1 MVCSVNVQV
10 TSIFAVK
17 YLARDGCR
25 LDELETP
32 RDLLDHKLVPEDH
45 LAFALQH
52 LVGLAPVG
60 ARVNHVRLRV
70 KELANAAFVVSRV
83 IPPGEAS
90 VRGLRLEGRAA
101 DARHHALKALGD
113 VLHDA
118 RDARGTPVHDV
129 DVERH
134 PAERV
139 DEERERLNDQLLALG
154 VVPCQRL
161 AGRQVKVLQDLR
173 AGAVKSEDD
182 LERPVALLLVNRRS
196 GIVLLLREGDRGS
209 AARALVIAL
218 VVLGDMCIDLP
229 QCIRRSVV
237 VEAIQE
243 EVDLDRVWGRGQ
255 I

>member
-1 MVCSVNVQV
+1 MRAWGLIGGVA
-10 TSIFAVK
+10 IFAVK

-25 LDELETP
+25 LDEVETP

-45 LAFALQH
+45 LAVALQH

-60 ARVNHVRLRV
+60 ARVDHVRLRV
-70 KELANAAFVVSRV
+70 KELANAAFVVS
-83 IPPGEAS
+83 IAPALEAA

-113 VLHDA
+113 VLHDT
-118 RDARGTPVHDV
+118 RDARRAPEHDV
-129 DVERH
+129 DVESH

-139 DEERERLNDQLLALG
+139 DEDGERLNDQLLALG
-154 VVPCQRL
+154 VVPCERL

-173 AGAVKSEDD
+173 ARAVKSEDD
-182 LERPVALLLVNRRS
+182 LERPVALLLVNGRN

-218 VVLGDMCIDLP
+218 VVLGDMRIDLP
-229 QCIRRSVV
+229 QCIRRSVA

-243 EVDLDRVWGRGQ
+243 EVDLDRVRGRGQ